1 MEPENKSSVS
11 IIKTEEYTATVT
23 VHATPVKGD
32 DSDGTELQAELPQ
45 YHTAPPWKLMW
56 DDLLLFIRKFR
67 LVPLIVLPLWYPR
80 RRGADYPNLDTEWI
94 PSFMASTTIINIVER
109 IQGVFQQFVDP
120 MYPSGEMDEL
130 YPSVGNLICLT
141 AHTVLIGTQ
150 LAFLMSLP
158 LLAFFPLQIFLP
170 YFIGF
175 ILINYMA
182 CVPLNAGCK
191 GGVLKSR
198 PFRGTEKEHDDELW
212 LFVNGVSVGT
222 HWLQGNLDRLSRTF
236 HREIVGCHNETA
248 GIVFDIIQCLIERCF
263 YYGTSDT
270 RACYAIIAAALAD
283 HKKKR
288 VILILHSQGG
298 LEGSLILDWLLSHSS
313 RENLKK
319 LEIYTFGNAANHLNN
334 PEMEKGVR
342 AVNRIEHFANS
353 GDFVESWGVTYFVDK
368 MMGLPRGDYEFFGR
382 VLKDRSHTPKRQYSF
397 QGTRFLLKDKWGHL
411 LNQHYLDRIL
421 PLNHTLTAVEE
432 VDSHDGLKHRK
443 YLDEKRTMGRLL
455 SHEDHLKIRNESRLW
470 QYINGRVPDDDP
482 RTNGIH

>member
-80 RRGADYPNLDTEWI
+80 RRGADYPNLDTEWV

-109 IQGVFQQFVDP
+109 IQGVFQEFVDP

-198 PFRGTEKEHDDELW
+198 LFRGTEKEHDDELW

-288 VILILHSQGG
+288 VILILHSQGE
-298 LEGSLILDWLLSHSS
+298 L
-313 RENLKK
+313 
-319 LEIYTFGNAANHLNN
+319 
-334 PEMEKGVR
+334 
-342 AVNRIEHFANS
+342 
-353 GDFVESWGVTYFVDK
+353 WGVTYFVDK
-368 MMGLPRGDYEFFGR
+368 MMELPRGDYEFFGR

-432 VDSHDGLKHRK
+432 VDSHDGLKYRK

-470 QYINGRVPDDDP
+470 QYINGRVPDDAP